1 MSVRV
6 AISMGDPAGI
16 GPEIILRVLQRPTPG
31 VSPRVFGCRAVFRR
45 TATRLGLNPSPP
57 GVVWAETSS
66 SQDGSDRVEPGVSN
80 AQAGAMSVSA
90 LENAM
95 SAVVRGRADALVTA
109 PITKASARESGFP
122 FPGHTEFLAHR
133 CGVAEVAMMLAGSSL
148 RVVPLTGHVPLYAV
162 SECIDVGLVR
172 DTILLTVETL
182 TRDLGISRPRVAVA
196 GINPHAGEQGML
208 GDEEETLLEPGIA
221 LAREAL
227 EKTDARARL
236 VGPLPADGLFVS
248 DTTWDAIICGYHDQ
262 AMIPIKIRHR
272 DDAVNHTLGLPI
284 VRTSPAHG
292 SALDIAAKGGARPDS
307 MIAAIKM
314 AVDIV
319 RRRQRAK

>member
-1 MSVRV
+1 
-6 AISMGDPAGI
+6 MGDPAGI

-45 TATRLGLNPSPP
+45 AAARLGLNPSPP

-66 SQDGSDRVEPGVSN
+66 ADDGVDQVEPGVSD
-80 AQAGAMSVSA
+80 ARAGALSVSA
-90 LENAM
+90 LDTAM
-95 SAVVRGRADALVTA
+95 AAVVRGRADALVTA
-109 PITKASARESGFP
+109 PITKASAREGGFP

-133 CGVAEVAMMLAGSSL
+133 CGVAEVAMMLAGPTL

-172 DTILLTVETL
+172 DTILLTIETL
-182 TRDLGISRPRVAVA
+182 TRDLGIHRPRVAMA
-196 GINPHAGEQGML
+196 GLNPHAGENGML
-208 GDEEETLLEPGIA
+208 GEEEQDLLEPGVA
-221 LAREAL
+221 LAVEAL
-227 EKTDARARL
+227 EKTEARAR
-236 VGPLPADGLFVS
+236 VEGPLPADGLFVS
-248 DTTWDAIICGYHDQ
+248 ATKYDAIVCCYHDQ

-307 MIAAIKM
+307 MAAAIKM

-319 RRRQRAK
+319 RRRQRAR

>member
-31 VSPRVFGCRAVFRR
+31 ISARVFGSRLIFMR
-45 TATRLGLNPSPP
+45 TAARLGLNPNPP
-57 GVVWAETSS
+57 GVVWVETTGPEDKAEE
-66 SQDGSDRVEPGVSN
+66 VEPGN
-80 AQAGAMSVSA
+80 PDARAGAMSVSA
-90 LENAM
+90 LEKAM
-95 SAVVRGRADALVTA
+95 EVVVMGRADALVTA
-109 PITKASARESGFP
+109 PITKASARAGGFP

-133 CGVAEVAMMLAGSSL
+133 CGVADTAMMLAGPSL
-148 RVVPLTGHVPLYAV
+148 RVVPLTGHVPLVAV

-182 TRDLGISRPRVAVA
+182 TRDLGISRPRVALA
-196 GINPHAGEQGML
+196 GLNPHAGEQGML
-208 GDEEETLLEPGIA
+208 GYEEEDLLAPGLA
-221 LAREAL
+221 LAQEAL

-236 VGPLPADGLFVS
+236 EGPLPADGLFVS
-248 DTTWDAIICGYHDQ
+248 DATWDAIVCAYHDQ
-262 AMIPIKIRHR
+262 AMIPIKILHR

-292 SALDIAAKGGARPDS
+292 SALDIAARGGARPDS
-307 MIAAIKM
+307 MAAAIKM
-314 AVDIV
+314 AVEIV
-319 RRRQRAK
+319 RRRQRAG